1 MYEKDGEKYF
11 IVDEHQHFWNA
22 RPDNWVE
29 GRENLAKG
37 WIDCFYGYHQ
47 LGPPETHWELEK
59 YQRWTLEDYGRD
71 VFEEGHVDY
80 AVLQSTYLK
89 LLVQGGLQ
97 HHRAQPDRSAE
108 AFPGKVIVNGRWDP
122 REGEEGLAPVRGGP
136 QASTT
141 TRASSSTPPSGTG
154 TRAATR

>member
-47 LGPPETHWELEK
+47 LGPPETHWDMEK
-59 YQRWTLEDYGRD
+59 YQRWTVEDYKHD
-71 VFEEGHVDY
+71 VFDEGHIDY

-89 LLVQGGLQ
+89 HWYKEGFNTVERNANRPASRLLQ
-97 HHRAQPDRSAE
+97 HIDVEVAAGGGHRYPFARRSGAD
-108 AFPGKVIVNGRWDP
+108 AHT
-122 REGEEGLAPVRGGP
+122 RESQSAIR
-136 QASTT
+136 
-141 TRASSSTPPSGTG
+141 RN
-154 TRAATR
+154 

>member
-47 LGPPETHWELEK
+47 LGPPETHWPLEK
-59 YQRWTLEDYGRD
+59 YQRWSLEDYGRD

-80 AVLQSTYLK
+80 AVLLDVPL

-97 HHRAQPDRSAE
+97 HHQAQPD
-108 AFPGKVIVNGRWDP
+108 GGRGVP
-122 REGEEGLAPVRGGP
+122 RQGHRQRPLGP
-136 QASTT
+136 S
-141 TRASSSTPPSGTG
+141 
-154 TRAATR
+154 

>member
-47 LGPPETHWELEK
+47 LGPPETHWPTGEVPALDRRGLRPTCSRRATSTTRCSSRPTSSYWYK
-59 YQRWTLEDYGRD
+59 
-71 VFEEGHVDY
+71 EGFNTTERNQ
-80 AVLQSTYLK
+80 AV
-89 LLVQGGLQ
+89 
-97 HHRAQPDRSAE
+97 AE

-122 REGEEGLAPVRGGP
+122 REGEEGLAPVRGEP
-136 QASTT
+136 QARTT
-141 TRASSSTPPSGTG
+141 SRASSSTPPSGTG

>member
-47 LGPPETHWELEK
+47 LAPPETHWPLEK
-59 YQRWTLEDYGRD
+59 YQRWTLEDYGHD
-71 VFEEGHVDY
+71 VFEEGHVDF
-80 AVLQSTYLK
+80 AVLQSTYLYYWYK
-89 LLVQGGLQ
+89 EGFNTTKRNQTV
-97 HHRAQPDRSAE
+97 AE
-108 AFPGKVIVNGRWDP
+108 AFPGKVIVNGRWD
-122 REGEEGLAPVRGGP
+122 RSEERRVGKACRARGSP
-136 QASTT
+136 
-141 TRASSSTPPSGTG
+141 
-154 TRAATR
+154 

>member
-47 LGPPETHWELEK
+47 LGPPETHWDMEK
-59 YQRWTLEDYGRD
+59 YQRWTVEDYSRTC
-71 VFEEGHVDY
+71 
-80 AVLQSTYLK
+80 SR
-89 LLVQGGLQ
+89 
-97 HHRAQPDRSAE
+97 RAT
-108 AFPGKVIVNGRWDP
+108 
-122 REGEEGLAPVRGGP
+122 
-136 QASTT
+136 STT
-141 TRASSSTPPSGTG
+141 RCSSRPTSSTG
-154 TRAATR
+154 TRKASTPSSATRRWPRPIPARSS

>member
-47 LGPPETHWELEK
+47 LGPPETHC
-59 YQRWTLEDYGRD
+59 RWRSTSAGPSRTTAGTCSRR
-71 VFEEGHVDY
+71 GHVDH
-80 AVLQSTYLK
+80 AVLQSTFLYYWYK
-89 LLVQGGLQ
+89 EGFNTTKRNQTV
-97 HHRAQPDRSAE
+97 AE

-122 REGEEGLAPVRGGP
+122 REGEEGLRRFEENHKRDNYKGV
-136 QASTT
+136 
-141 TRASSSTPPSGTG
+141 SSTPPSGTG

>member
-29 GRENLAKG
+29 GRENLAEG
-37 WIDCFYGYHQ
+37 WINCFYGYHQ

-59 YQRWTLEDYGRD
+59 YQRWTVEDYGHD
-71 VFEEGHVDY
+71 VFDEGHVDF

-89 LLVQGGLQ
+89 
-97 HHRAQPDRSAE
+97 H
-108 AFPGKVIVNGRWDP
+108 
-122 REGEEGLAPVRGGP
+122 
-136 QASTT
+136 
-141 TRASSSTPPSGTG
+141 
-154 TRAATR
+154 